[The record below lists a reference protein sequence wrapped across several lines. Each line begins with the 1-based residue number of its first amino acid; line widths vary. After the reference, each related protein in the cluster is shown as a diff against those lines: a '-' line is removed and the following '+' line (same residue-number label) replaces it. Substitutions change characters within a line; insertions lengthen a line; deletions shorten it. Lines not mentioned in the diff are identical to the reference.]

1 MGSLSAV
8 VLMIATLVVALPA
21 QSKPDFTGTWVV
33 VSPADAAGQEETFAQ
48 DAGTLA
54 LGHASEGGHHRRTYR
69 LDGTETKSVLQS
81 HGEDIVTTSRAAWEG
96 ATLVIHETTR
106 YPDNRT
112 LEARRTLS
120 LDPDGQLLRTFT
132 GRMNGEALPEMKT
145 VSRKR

>member
-1 MGSLSAV
+1 MKSISLPQ
-8 VLMIATLVVALPA
+8 LTIGQ
-21 QSKPDFTGTWVV
+21 QSNVRRAEQLFFFLIQLAG
-33 VSPADAAGQEETFAQ
+33 AGQEETFAQ